1 MSENTI
7 KINQIPS
14 PTWNWLGMNEAI
26 IDMGVVCS
34 KDDDVKITLPD
45 DIEASVK
52 ESDYGSDIKGAMGEV
67 FDENL
72 ARSAGS
78 ADVLTL
84 GDNVKC
90 KTPVVISAE
99 FKKECAGGKR
109 FVIEAGR
116 GSELTVL
123 QDFSSE
129 ENASGRGCMQTLV
142 SAGEGAK
149 VKIIQIARL
158 NGDYELLNDLGVT
171 AQRDAHIEV
180 VHIFLGGNKIYQGCN
195 IDLAGDNSSVKKDIG
210 YFLRDEQDLDMNYVV
225 VHKGKETRCDI
236 KASGVLEG
244 QSSKLFRG
252 TIDFRNGCAGAKGAE
267 IEEVIL
273 RDDTVSNK
281 TIPVILC
288 AEEDVEGS
296 HGATIGRLDEDL
308 IFYMQT
314 RGLEEEEIYRLISE
328 NRLLAFC
335 DKIPDGE
342 IRKKTMTY
350 LSKEQE

>member
-7 KINQIPS
+7 KINPIPS
-14 PTWNWLGMNEAI
+14 PTWNWLKMNEAVI
-26 IDMGVVCS
+26 GMGEVCS
-34 KDDDVKITLPD
+34 KDDDITITLPD
-45 DIEASVK
+45 EIAQSIK
-52 ESDYGSDIKGAMGEV
+52 EQDYSSDIKGAMGDV

-72 ARSAGS
+72 RKSAGQT
-78 ADVLTL
+78 DVLSID
-84 GDNVKC
+84 DNVKC
-90 KTPVVISAE
+90 KTPVIISAE
-99 FKKECAGGKR
+99 FKKTCAGGKR

-116 GSELTVL
+116 GSDITVL
-123 QDFSSE
+123 EDFFSE
-129 ENASGRGCMQTLV
+129 KGTKGRGCMQTLIR
-142 SAGEGAK
+142 AGEGSR
-149 VKIIQIARL
+149 VKIIQIARMD
-158 NGDYELLNDLGVT
+158 GDYEMLNDLG
-171 AQRDAHIEV
+171 ALADSDAHIEV

-195 IDLAGDNSSVKKDIG
+195 IDLTGDNSSVKKDIG
-210 YFLRDEQDLDMNYVV
+210 YFLRDDQDLDMNYVV
-225 VHKGKETRCDI
+225 IHKGKKTRCDI

-335 DKIPDGE
+335 DKIPDGD

-350 LSKEQE
+350 LSTEQE

>member
-72 ARSAGS
+72 AKSAGS
-78 ADVLTL
+78 TEVLTL

-158 NGDYELLNDLGVT
+158 NGDYELLEPDSEEVFIYKRTLDGEHLMVICNFTDYEVT
-171 AQRDAHIEV
+171 VSDAV
-180 VHIFLGGNKIYQGCN
+180 
-195 IDLAGDNSSVKKDIG
+195 
-210 YFLRDEQDLDMNYVV
+210 MNQIP
-225 VHKGKETRCDI
+225 D
-236 KASGVLEG
+236 
-244 QSSKLFRG
+244 Q
-252 TIDFRNGCAGAKGAE
+252 AE
-267 IEEVIL
+267 ILIANYADDAGKVL
-273 RDDTVSNK
+273 RPYEAKV
-281 TIPVILC
+281 
-288 AEEDVEGS
+288 
-296 HGATIGRLDEDL
+296 
-308 IFYMQT
+308 
-314 RGLEEEEIYRLISE
+314 YR
-328 NRLLAFC
+328 C
-335 DKIPDGE
+335 
-342 IRKKTMTY
+342 
-350 LSKEQE
+350 